1 MVEPQPRTAPRPDTA
16 GPPPDPRA
24 GRRRAWPV
32 AALIVAFMLVNYADK
47 SVLGLAAVPVMDELH
62 ISNSTYGLI
71 SSSFALLFSLS
82 GLLVGFV
89 SARVSC
95 RVLLFAMAAVWA
107 VAQLPVVFVASV
119 PALVAG
125 RVLLG
130 AAEGPAASM
139 SMHALYKW
147 FPEDRRGLPSALQ
160 ISGAALG
167 TLIAAPVVT
176 WLIGAFGWRS
186 AFAALAVT
194 SAVWSLLWWRTGH
207 DGPYGHEPAHRA
219 HPAHGAASDNT
230 PGTRPG
236 TAPDAHAGASDTGP
250 GTGPGAASCA
260 GPGTASCAGPG
271 TASGTGPGTASGT
284 GPGTASGTGPGTAS
298 GTGPGTEP
306 GTASGTG
313 PGTASGT
320 GPGTASGTDPATRLP
335 YRRLLLN
342 GTVLG
347 SVAGAFGASWALALS
362 QAWLPAYL
370 RTQLGMSPGGAAT
383 FISGVSAFSFVLLLT
398 VSPLVDAL
406 KRRGVSSRWS
416 SGAPQGVAVTVAG
429 LAMAVFP
436 FADARAPLLALLAVA
451 FGAHAVAFPL
461 HYMTTA
467 AVVPPAQR
475 GAVFGIVAATGTLP
489 GLIAPYLTG
498 RLLDSAP
505 AQSTGYTHAFLL
517 SAAVILV
524 CGLVALTA
532 IRPERDVR
540 RLGAMG

>member
-1 MVEPQPRTAPRPDTA
+1 MLKPQPRPAPRPDVA
-16 GPPPDPRA
+16 GPPPNPRA
-24 GRRRAWPV
+24 VRRRAWLI

-47 SVLGLAAVPVMDELH
+47 SVLGLAAVPIMDELH
-62 ISNSTYGLI
+62 ISNSTYGAI

-82 GLLVGFV
+82 GLVVGFV
-89 SARVSC
+89 SARVSS
-95 RVLLFAMAAVWA
+95 RVLLVAMAAVWA
-107 VAQLPVVFVASV
+107 VAQLPVLFVASV

-130 AAEGPAASM
+130 AAEGPAAPM

-176 WLIGAFGWRS
+176 WLISAFGWRS
-186 AFAALAVT
+186 AFAALAAT
-194 SAVWSLLWWRTGH
+194 SVVWSLLWWRTGH
-207 DGPYGHEPAHRA
+207 DGPYGHEPV
-219 HPAHGAASDNT
+219 HGVASD
-230 PGTRPG
+230 
-236 TAPDAHAGASDTGP
+236 SGP
-250 GTGPGAASCA
+250 AA
-260 GPGTASCAGPG
+260 
-271 TASGTGPGTASGT
+271 
-284 GPGTASGTGPGTAS
+284 
-298 GTGPGTEP
+298 
-306 GTASGTG
+306 
-313 PGTASGT
+313 
-320 GPGTASGTDPATRLP
+320 RLP

-347 SVAGAFGASWALALS
+347 SIAGAFGASWALALS

-370 RTQLGMSPGGAAT
+370 RTQLGMSPGGAAAL
-383 FISGVSAFSFVLLLT
+383 ISGVSAFSFVLLLA

-406 KRRGVSSRWS
+406 NRRGVSSRWS
-416 SGAPQGVAVTVAG
+416 NGAPQGVAVCVAG
-429 LAMAVFP
+429 LAMAALSV
-436 FADARAPLLALLAVA
+436 ADGRALLMTLITVA
-451 FGAHAVAFPL
+451 FGAHAITFPL

-505 AQSTGYTHAFLL
+505 STGSGYTHAFLL
-517 SAAVILV
+517 SAAVMLV
-524 CGLVALTA
+524 CGLVALIA
-532 IRPERDVR
+532 IRPERDAR
-540 RLGAMG
+540 RLAPTG